1 MGGGIASAL
10 AAAVVYGVAAACGWR
25 PSGPLYPWQAIS
37 MTIQDRIESL
47 GGLHDAII
55 LSLAWSAGDRRLR
68 IAVDNVNSNTYG
80 LPEYPGP
87 RSATLVFSEVT
98 NLEVNANLTVAGLM
112 VYDWTIERKEPD
124 TYASSLSLSWP
135 WLFVPA
141 P

>member
-1 MGGGIASAL
+1 
-10 AAAVVYGVAAACGWR
+10 
-25 PSGPLYPWQAIS
+25 

-98 NLEVNANLTVAGLM
+98 HLEVNANLTVAGLM
-112 VYDWTIERKEPD
+112 VYDWTIERTGSD
-124 TYASSLSLSWP
+124 TYASSLSLSP
-135 WLFVPA
+135 GGKMTIECQSIEIVEG
-141 P
+141 